1 MDSKLKE
8 LKGKIQA
15 TDAELKG
22 KIANVEATNINFQGK
37 IDTKYTELEGKID
50 AGDAE
55 LKRNLSISI
64 PDYYKQLVEGKYT

>member
-8 LKGKIQA
+8 LTA

-22 KIANVEATNINFQGK
+22 RIANVEATNINLQGK

-64 PDYYKQLVEGKYT
+64 IPDYYKQLVEGKYT